1 MIKVYKQNEV
11 VNICSCMEVATKFIK
26 DNNYQIYTIYC
37 GGKDIIVIE
46 VV

>member
-1 MIKVYKQNEV
+1 MVKVYKQNEF
-11 VNICSCMEVATKFIK
+11 VNMYSNIDIAIKFIK
-26 DNNYQIYTIYC
+26 DNNYKIYTIYC

>member
-1 MIKVYKQNEV
+1 MVKVYKQNEF
-11 VNICSCMEVATKFIK
+11 VNIYPNIEVATKFIK
-26 DNNYQIYTIYC
+26 DNNYQVYTIYC

>member
-1 MIKVYKQNEV
+1 MVKVYKQNEF
-11 VNICSCMEVATKFIK
+11 VNMCSNIDVATKFIK
-26 DNNYQIYTIYC
+26 DNNYKIYTIYC